1 MSNNQIAVDGN
12 NNIVLQDVHGSHVY
26 INSDDGVRKLLQEQE
41 GKMQE
46 ILSLLKAMKE
56 PPIAQFVQKVDQITN
71 VLDLI
76 DTDMGKAFDEL
87 DKVAWGNRR
96 GTYYDLKDEWVDRPQ
111 GFSNSNFRS
120 RLKVFVK
127 SYWNTSTT
135 AHVTDQVVA
144 PPISQQNLKAIQKE
158 AKEKI
163 IKGTDMSIKF
173 LEEKLKDGEA
183 KTNLQLLKA
192 EWQEYRKEEML
203 GLMDFNQKQQRGNTL
218 RYKVMTLI
226 DGLTKED
233 LI

>member
-1 MSNNQIAVDGN
+1 MSHNKIAVDGN

-26 INSDDGVRKLLQEQE
+26 INSDDGVRKLIREQE
-41 GKMQE
+41 GKIQE
-46 ILSLLKAMKE
+46 ILNLLNAKNE
-56 PPIAQFVQKVDQITN
+56 PQIQQFTQKVSQIAG

-76 DTDMGKAFDEL
+76 DTDIEYAFDEL
-87 DKVAWGNRR
+87 DKMDWGNRR
-96 GTYYDLKDEWVDRPQ
+96 GTYYDLKTEWIDPPN
-111 GFSNSNFRS
+111 GFSKSSFRS

-127 SYWNTSTT
+127 SYWNMS
-135 AHVTDQVVA
+135 ASARVVEPVV
-144 PPISQQNLKAIQKE
+144 PPLSQQNLKAIQKE

-226 DGLTKED
+226 DGLNEND
-233 LI
+233 LE